1 MGVEGS
7 GPTTPRQ
14 PGFAVK
20 VPQSMR
26 PHRGNKGEREGTDDD
41 EAKRKAEQIV
51 DGHSVELW
59 QEARKVET
67 FPRKK

>member
-1 MGVEGS
+1 MS
-7 GPTTPRQ
+7 GYYAYIIGKDGHVINRI
-14 PGFAVK
+14 VI
-20 VPQSMR
+20 
-26 PHRGNKGEREGTDDD
+26 EGTDDD